1 MATTLATDVRLSI
14 AHQTRFAL
22 RLASA
27 ISSNPEFAATN
38 AVYSPLS
45 LHVGLS
51 LVAAGA
57 GGATR
62 EQLIATLGSGKEGEE
77 AEGLHALAEQVVQL
91 VLADASSA
99 GGPRV
104 AFADGIFVDAS
115 LALKASFQELAVRTY
130 KADVLSADFQTKPV
144 EAAGQVNSWVEKAT
158 KGLIKDILPEGSVDN
173 TTRLV
178 LGNALYFKGDWHE
191 KFDASKT
198 KDDMFHLLDGSS
210 VQTPY
215 ISTTNKQYILSTDN
229 LKILKLPYHQ
239 GGDKRQFSMYILLPK
254 ARDGFGSLAKRLS
267 TEPSLIESLLPTKKV
282 EVGQFKLPKFKISFG
297 FDASDL
303 IKGLGL
309 QLPFSPGADL
319 SEMVD
324 PPVAHNLYISS
335 IHHKSFVEV
344 NEEGT
349 EAAAA
354 TSTQVSFRSLPPKID
369 FIADHPFIF
378 LIREDINGVVLFVG
392 HVVNPVLSS

>member
-14 AHQTRFAL
+14 AQQTRFAL

-62 EQLIATLGSGKEGEE
+62 EQLLATLGSTGKEGEE

-104 AFADGIFVDAS
+104 AFANGIFVDAS

-130 KADVLSADFQTKPV
+130 KADVQSADFQTKPV

-158 KGLIKDILPEGSVDN
+158 KGLIKDILPQGSVDN

-303 IKGLGL
+303 LKGLGL

-324 PPVAHNLYISS
+324 PPVAHNL
-335 IHHKSFVEV
+335 
-344 NEEGT
+344 
-349 EAAAA
+349 
-354 TSTQVSFRSLPPKID
+354 
-369 FIADHPFIF
+369 
-378 LIREDINGVVLFVG
+378 
-392 HVVNPVLSS
+392 